1 MNNKPAYGSASSANL
16 ASSDDTADLKKKI
29 TELEL
34 ENRRLKGMEG
44 SSNPYGGSG
53 NFASSANFS
62 RAGTADK
69 NWMSFNSGGLERPT
83 TAAAGGSSDVRRL

>member
-1 MNNKPAYGSASSANL
+1 VNNKPAYGSASSANL

-44 SSNPYGGSG
+44 SSNPYGG
-53 NFASSANFS
+53 
-62 RAGTADK
+62 
-69 NWMSFNSGGLERPT
+69 
-83 TAAAGGSSDVRRL
+83 